1 MANKRITDVDYIEL
15 LNSDESFFVNQ
26 NNAIKQINKKNI
38 VAGIGAVSI
47 SNAKVE
53 LLPSGWVNNE
63 QIVNVDNVTEKNTVI
78 VSPDYAVESYK
89 DYAKCGVRCIS
100 QSKNTLT
107 FACNKIPSISIT
119 VNVAVFS

>member
-38 VAGIGAVSI
+38 IAGIGAVSI

-100 QSKNTLT
+100 QSENTLT
-107 FACNKIPSISIT
+107 FACNKTPSISIT